1 MTDTTRHNP
10 QHSALRTQHSPHDSH
25 HSSFSIQHSA
35 HPSVGHVVPLY
46 VLLGVWAILMVLT
59 YVTVAV
65 THFDLGSLNLWVAM
79 AIATVKASLV
89 LLYFMHLRYD
99 RPINAIAF
107 IGAFLF
113 VLLFV
118 GLALMDSSQ
127 YQPDLIPGYAPGM
140 NP

>member
-1 MTDTTRHNP
+1 MTE
-10 QHSALRTQHSPHDSH
+10 
-25 HSSFSIQHSA
+25 HSA
-35 HPSVGHVVPLY
+35 HSAQHSGGHHGQVGHVVPLY
-46 VLLGVWAILMVLT
+46 ILLGVFAVLMVLT

-65 THFDLGSLNLWVAM
+65 THFDLGPLNLWIAM

-107 IGAFLF
+107 ICAFLF

-118 GLALMDSSQ
+118 GLALMDTME
-127 YQPDLIPGYAPGM
+127 YQPDIDPGYSRMSP
-140 NP
+140 